1 MGMID
6 TRFDRNH
13 VVCFLNSDLVI
24 LPNVL
29 SLMGMTARA
38 VMPCAAD
45 GQVHTLLR
53 KLNHCITFVC
63 NLEMSYD
70 FMQIRKHFLFYFF

>member
-24 LPNVL
+24 LQNVL

-38 VMPCAAD
+38 VMPCVAD
-45 GQVHTLLR
+45 GQVHT
-53 KLNHCITFVC
+53 
-63 NLEMSYD
+63 
-70 FMQIRKHFLFYFF
+70 